1 MHNKLTQEQID
12 HRLKIYDE
20 CIDRMMLVVYGN
32 REGHSEQAAAVVKEL
47 RGARKRFIKRMEGGR
62 IGRKAR

>member
-12 HRLKIYDE
+12 HRLKMYDE
-20 CIDRMMLVVYGN
+20 CIKRMTLFFHEDR
-32 REGHSEQAAAVVKEL
+32 GHSSEQAAALVKEL
-47 RGARKRFIKRMEGGR
+47 RGARDRFVKRMEGTR